1 MALYNEGLE
10 HEMVDGALFQD
21 EVNARS
27 ISSVPAVYAGDTLVH
42 IGKAS
47 LGELLAALEGKI
59 GAEAVSAEPI
69 RRSYDLIVVG
79 GGVVACEAATWMSAL
94 GCDVTMLVRGP
105 RLLSAA
111 ESFASRLIESFTSEA
126 SYEGE

>member
-1 MALYNEGLE
+1 
-10 HEMVDGALFQD
+10 
-21 EVNARS
+21 
-27 ISSVPAVYAGDTLVH
+27 
-42 IGKAS
+42 
-47 LGELLAALEGKI
+47 
-59 GAEAVSAEPI
+59 
-69 RRSYDLIVVG
+69 
-79 GGVVACEAATWMSAL
+79 MSAL

>member
-1 MALYNEGLE
+1 MTVDLAERTVEAGGYRTTFQIDDYVRWCLMEGL
-10 HEMVDGALFQD
+10 DD
-21 EVNARS
+21 
-27 ISSVPAVYAGDTLVH
+27 ISLTLQN
-42 IGKAS
+42 
-47 LGELLAALEGKI
+47 
-59 GAEAVSAEPI
+59 AEAIAA
-69 RRSYDLIVVG
+69 Y
-79 GGVVACEAATWMSAL
+79 EAATWMSAL

>member
-1 MALYNEGLE
+1 MSKERRLEPQITVGLLTDETGFPLRAGAFEG
-10 HEMVDGALFQD
+10 
-21 EVNARS
+21 N
-27 ISSVPAVYAGDTLVH
+27 
-42 IGKAS
+42 KA
-47 LGELLAALEGKI
+47 ET
-59 GAEAVSAEPI
+59 
-69 RRSYDLIVVG
+69 
-79 GGVVACEAATWMSAL
+79 ATWMSAL

>member
-1 MALYNEGLE
+1 K
-10 HEMVDGALFQD
+10 V
-21 EVNARS
+21 
-27 ISSVPAVYAGDTLVH
+27 
-42 IGKAS
+42 
-47 LGELLAALEGKI
+47 GEIAA
-59 GAEAVSAEPI
+59 
-69 RRSYDLIVVG
+69 Y
-79 GGVVACEAATWMSAL
+79 EAATWMSAL